1 MRAYFFHII
10 KSVPLSLLIFLYFYI
25 GFGTFWGGVFFGMI
39 FFVIS
44 LLYYFILFKVFTE
57 SLMSIAAI
65 DVVLVVLVFAA
76 FGFMI
81 SWYSFKFL
89 LLAIFVQILSSVIV
103 RLIFNRLK
111 FQLD

>member
-10 KSVPLSLLIFLYFYI
+10 KSVPLTSLIFLYFYI
-25 GFGTFWGGVFFGMI
+25 GVGNFWLGVFFGMI
-39 FFVIS
+39 FFVVS
-44 LLYYFILFKVFTE
+44 LLYYLILFKVFTE

-65 DVVLVVLVFAA
+65 DVVLVVLVFAV

-81 SWYSFKFL
+81 SWYTFKFL

-111 FQLD
+111 LQID

>member
-10 KSVPLSLLIFLYFYI
+10 KSVPLSLLICFYFYI
-25 GFGTFWGGVFFGMI
+25 GVGSFGAGVFFGMI
-39 FFVIS
+39 FFVVS
-44 LLYYFILFKVFTE
+44 LLYYLILFKVFTE

-81 SWYSFKFL
+81 SWYTFKFL
-89 LLAIFVQILSSVIV
+89 LLAIFVQILSSVIF